1 SSPSI
6 LQLRYLKASPDTK
19 MSLNKIQEPPQAPPR
34 FSDTPST
41 VLSKAKDLIERPRKA
56 KDELVA
62 HVPLE
67 GATFANVLVPLAN
80 DENLLAFEFEILKF
94 YQSVST
100 DPELRDASG
109 EAEKLFNE
117 FVFETETREDLYNLV
132 KSVFHKSNIDELD
145 PESRRLL
152 EKKYKDYYRKGLGLP
167 ESQRGRFKEIQKHL
181 SQLRIDYKK
190 ILNSENGGIWL
201 TLQELNGV
209 PAEFISS
216 LQNRKTDENHSGKVW
231 LSFKGSD
238 ISIALKSAK
247 NEETRKKIFIANENK
262 CSQNASI
269 LKEAVVL
276 RDEAARLLGYSNH
289 ASFRIE
295 EKMAKDSETVEIFLD
310 DLWSKLT
317 SSGQKELAQQTQ
329 LKKADLESHGE
340 PFNGFYL
347 WDHSFYSRLMNQ
359 KELSIDQE
367 KIAEYFPL
375 QTTVQGMLGIFERLF
390 GLVFK
395 EMVVDKGSDIVWHED
410 VLVFNVWDDKDL
422 GSGFVGYF
430 YMDLFSRDGKYP
442 NPSDWNLQ
450 PGFIRQ
456 DKTRSYPSTALLC
469 QFPKPSPDKPS
480 LLRHDDVVTIFHEL
494 GHAIHDLVAKT
505 TYSTFHGT
513 KSTEDFAEAPSQMLE
528 NWCWVPSQL
537 KSLSRHYSTLSA
549 ESCSLGKGERQP
561 ESMPSEQIPDEMI
574 TGLIQ
579 SRNWKTGLYNLFR
592 VFLSVFDLKVHTP
605 RTHQEIIDLDISS
618 KFNSLRK
625 AIRLTDGPETLGQG
639 YAWGHGEGNI
649 PHWMGT
655 YDAGFYS
662 YLWSEVYALDMFDSV
677 FRSDPLNAK
686 EGRRYRHL
694 VLEKGDSQDGMK
706 TLTEFLGREP
716 SREAFF
722 KELGLA

>member
-1 SSPSI
+1 MSSNR
-6 LQLRYLKASPDTK
+6 LQG
-19 MSLNKIQEPPQAPPR
+19 PPQAPPR

-41 VLSKAKDLIERPRKA
+41 ILSKARHLIERSRKA

-67 GATFANVLVPLAN
+67 GATFANVLLPLAN
-80 DENLLAFEFEILKF
+80 DENSLAVGFEVLKF

-100 DPELRDASG
+100 DPELRDASA

-117 FVFETETREDLYNLV
+117 FVLETETREDLYDLV
-132 KSVFHKSNIDELD
+132 KSVFHKSNLEELD
-145 PESRRLL
+145 PESYRLL
-152 EKKYKDYYRKGLGLP
+152 EKKYKDYYRNGLGLP
-167 ESQRGRFKEIQKHL
+167 KSQRDRFKEIQKHL
-181 SQLRIDYKK
+181 SQLKIDYKK
-190 ILNSENGGIWL
+190 NLNSENGGLWL
-201 TLQELNGV
+201 TLQELDGV
-209 PAEFISS
+209 PVEFIST
-216 LQNRKTDENHSGKVW
+216 LQNRKTDENHLGKVW
-231 LSFKGSD
+231 LSFKAAD
-238 ISIALKSAK
+238 ISMALRNAK
-247 NEETRKKIFIANENK
+247 TEETRKKIFIANENK
-262 CSQNASI
+262 CPRNAEI

-295 EKMAKDSETVEIFLD
+295 KKMAQDSETVEVFLD
-310 DLWSKLT
+310 NLWSKLT
-317 SSGQKELAQQTQ
+317 SSGQKELAEQKQ
-329 LKKADLESHGE
+329 LKKADLESRGK

-347 WDHSFYSRLMNQ
+347 WDHSFYTRLMNQ
-359 KELSIDQE
+359 NELSIDQE

-375 QTTVQGMLGIFERLF
+375 QTTVQNMLGIFEKLF

-395 EMVVDKGSDIVWHED
+395 EMVVEKGSDIVWHED
-410 VLVFNVWDDKDL
+410 VMVFNVWDDEDL
-422 GSGFVGYF
+422 GSGFVGYL
-430 YMDLFSRDGKYP
+430 YMDLFSRVGKYP
-442 NPSDWNLQ
+442 NPSNWNLQ
-450 PGFIRQ
+450 PGFTQQ
-456 DKTRSYPSTALLC
+456 DETRSYPSTALLC
-469 QFPKPSPDKPS
+469 QFPKPSPGKPS
-480 LLRHDDVVTIFHEL
+480 LLRHDDVVMIFHEL
-494 GHAIHDLVAKT
+494 GHSIHDLVAKT

-528 NWCWVPSQL
+528 NWCWIPSQL
-537 KSLSRHYSTLSA
+537 KSLSRHYLTLST
-549 ESCSLGKGERQP
+549 ESSCLGKQERQP
-561 ESMPSEQIPDEMI
+561 KSRPSDQIPDEMI

-579 SRNWKTGLYNLFR
+579 SRNWKKGLYHLWQI
-592 VFLSVFDLKVHTP
+592 FLSVFDMKIHTP
-605 RTHQEIIDLDISS
+605 TTHQEIIDLDISS

-639 YAWGHGEGNI
+639 HGWGHGEANI

-662 YLWSEVYALDMFDSV
+662 YLWSEVYALDIFYTA
-677 FRSDPLNAK
+677 FKPDPLNAK

>member
-1 SSPSI
+1 ASS
-6 LQLRYLKASPDTK
+6 DTT
-19 MSLNKIQEPPQAPPR
+19 MSLNKLQGPPQAPPR

-41 VLSKAKDLIERPRKA
+41 VLSKARDLIERSRKA
-56 KDELVA
+56 KDDLVA

-67 GATFANVLVPLAN
+67 GATFANVLLPLAN
-80 DENLLAFEFEILKF
+80 DENSLAVEFEILKF
-94 YQSVST
+94 YQSVSS
-100 DPELRDASG
+100 DSDLRDASG
-109 EAEKLFNE
+109 EAEKLLNE
-117 FVFETETREDLYNLV
+117 FVLETETREDLYNLV
-132 KSVFHKSNIDELD
+132 KWVYDKSNTGELD
-145 PESRRLL
+145 LESRRLL
-152 EKKYKDYYRKGLGLP
+152 EKKYKDYYRNGLGLP
-167 ESQRGRFKEIQKHL
+167 ESQRGRFNEIKKYL
-181 SQLRIDYKK
+181 NQLRIDYKK
-190 ILNSENGGIWL
+190 NLNSEHGGIWL
-201 TLQELNGV
+201 TVQELDGV
-209 PAEFISS
+209 PADFISN
-216 LQNRKTDENHSGKVW
+216 LQNKKTDTNHLGKVW
-231 LSFKGSD
+231 LSFKSSD
-238 ISIALKSAK
+238 IFMALRYAK
-247 NEETRKKIFIANENK
+247 IEETRKNIFIANENK

-295 EKMAKDSETVEIFLD
+295 EKMAKDSETVEIFLN

-317 SSGQKELAQQTQ
+317 SSGHRELAEQKQ
-329 LKKADLESHGE
+329 LKLADLKSRGE

-347 WDHSFYSRLMNQ
+347 WDHSFYTRLMKQ

-375 QTTVQGMLGIFERLF
+375 QNTVKGMLGIFERLF
-390 GLVFK
+390 GLIFK

-410 VLVFNVWDDKDL
+410 VLVFSVWDDNDL
-422 GSGFVGYF
+422 GSGFVGYL

-442 NPSDWNLQ
+442 NPSNWNLQ

-456 DKTRSYPSTALLC
+456 DNTRYYPSTALLC
-469 QFPKPSPDKPS
+469 QFPKPSPGKPS
-480 LLRHDDVVTIFHEL
+480 ILRHDDVVMIFHEL
-494 GHAIHDLVAKT
+494 GHCIHDLVAKT

-528 NWCWVPSQL
+528 NWCWLPSQL

-549 ESCSLGKGERQP
+549 ESCSLGKEEPQSR
-561 ESMPSEQIPDEMI
+561 PSEQIPDEMI

-579 SRNWKTGLYNLFR
+579 SRHWKKALYHLYR
-592 VFLSVFDLKVHTP
+592 IFLSVFDMKIHTP
-605 RTHQEIIDLDISS
+605 RTHQEIMDLDISS
-618 KFNSLRK
+618 KFNDLRK

-639 YAWGHGEGNI
+639 DGWGHGEANI

-662 YLWSEVYALDMFDSV
+662 YLWSEVYALDMFYTV
-677 FRSDPLNAK
+677 FRSDPLNAE

-706 TLTEFLGREP
+706 TLTDFLGREP
-716 SREAFF
+716 SRESFY

>member
-1 SSPSI
+1 MSSNK
-6 LQLRYLKASPDTK
+6 LQG
-19 MSLNKIQEPPQAPPR
+19 PPQAPPR
-34 FSDTPST
+34 FTDTPST
-41 VLSKAKDLIERPRKA
+41 VLSKARDLIERSRKA

-67 GATFANVLVPLAN
+67 GAAFANVLLPLAN
-80 DENLLAFEFEILKF
+80 DESSLAVEFEILKF

-109 EAEKLFNE
+109 EAEKLFND
-117 FVFETETREDLYNLV
+117 FVLETETREDLYNLV
-132 KSVFHKSNIDELD
+132 KWVHKSNIEELD

-152 EKKYKDYYRKGLGLP
+152 ERKYKDYYRNGLGLP
-167 ESQRGRFKEIQKHL
+167 ESQRGRFKEIKKHL
-181 SQLRIDYKK
+181 NQLRIDYKK
-190 ILNSENGGIWL
+190 NLNSESGGIWL
-201 TLQELNGV
+201 TPQDLDGV
-209 PAEFISS
+209 PMDLISS
-216 LQNRKTDENHSGKVW
+216 LQSRKTDENHLGKIW
-231 LSFKGSD
+231 LSFKSSD
-238 ISIALKSAK
+238 VSMALKYAK
-247 NEETRKKIFIANENK
+247 TEETRKNIFIANENK
-262 CSQNASI
+262 CSQNAYI

-276 RDEAARLLGYSNH
+276 RDEAARLLDYSNH

-295 EKMAKDSETVEIFLD
+295 EKMAKNPETVEVFLD

-317 SSGQKELAQQTQ
+317 SSGHRELAEQAQ
-329 LKKADLESHGE
+329 LKRADLESRGE
-340 PFNGFYL
+340 EFHGFYL
-347 WDHSFYSRLMNQ
+347 WDHSFYGRLMREN
-359 KELSIDQE
+359 ELSIDHE

-375 QTTVQGMLGIFERLF
+375 QTTVQSMLRIFERLF
-390 GLVFK
+390 GLVFR

-410 VLVFNVWDDKDL
+410 VLVFNVWDDGDL
-422 GSGFVGYF
+422 GSGFVGYL

-442 NPSDWNLQ
+442 NPSNWNLQ
-450 PGFIRQ
+450 PGFIRHGN
-456 DKTRSYPSTALLC
+456 TRYYPSTALLC
-469 QFPKPSPDKPS
+469 QFPKPSPGKPT

-505 TYSTFHGT
+505 IYSTFHGT

-528 NWCWVPSQL
+528 NWCWLPSQL
-537 KSLSRHYSTLSA
+537 KSLSRHYSTLST
-549 ESCSLGKGERQP
+549 EICGLEKEERQ
-561 ESMPSEQIPDEMI
+561 SRPSEQIPEEMI

-579 SRNWKTGLYNLFR
+579 SRNSKRALYHLHR
-592 VFLSVFDLKVHTP
+592 VFLSIFDLKIHTP
-605 RTHQEIIDLDISS
+605 RTHKEIMDLDISS
-618 KFNSLRK
+618 KYNSLRK

-639 YAWGHGEGNI
+639 DGWGHGEANS

-662 YLWSEVYALDMFDSV
+662 YLWSEVYALDMFNTV

-694 VLEKGDSQDGMK
+694 VLEKGDSQDGMQ
-706 TLTEFLGREP
+706 TLTDFLGREP